1 LSQNESIGALI
12 YRISQ
17 SSAKALQTELAA
29 LGLTGA
35 QFFIL
40 RCLSNEI
47 GQTQKALADHLEIT
61 SPSLTVMLKPLE
73 EKGLIRRE
81 THSRD
86 ARAKL
91 IYLTD
96 QGKEFLQNRIQP
108 IIRQLEEQLL
118 SGFSDHERQLLAGW
132 LDRMVQNVK
141 EYEKECRAARSGP
154 KI

>member
-1 LSQNESIGALI
+1 MSQKDSIGALI
-12 YRISQ
+12 YRIAQ
-17 SSAKALQTELAA
+17 SSAKALQNELAA
-29 LGLTGA
+29 LNLTGA

-40 RCLSNEI
+40 RCLSDEM
-47 GQTQKALADHLEIT
+47 GQTQKELAEQLEIT

-91 IYLTD
+91 IYLTE

-108 IIRQLEEQLL
+108 IIRRLEERLL
-118 SGFSDHERQLLAGW
+118 SGFSDQERQKLAGW
-132 LDRMVQNVK
+132 LERMVQNVK